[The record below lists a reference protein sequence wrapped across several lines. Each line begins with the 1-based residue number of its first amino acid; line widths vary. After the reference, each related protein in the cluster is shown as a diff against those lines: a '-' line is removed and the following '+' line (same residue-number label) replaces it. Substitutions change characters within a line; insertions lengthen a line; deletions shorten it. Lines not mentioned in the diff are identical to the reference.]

1 MDLSSISASRF
12 AEPLAQ
18 DVPQAQS
25 PYRSAGSAFNPSGS
39 SPVPGSNWP
48 ADKSVWV
55 AESGEVT
62 YLDRA
67 HISEIGRRMMS
78 RMEGQW
84 EIQSHTVRLYLL
96 EENSAMRNALAA
108 SFKARSAVESLL
120 ALQAGLAGTG
130 TSVDIYA

>member
-12 AEPLAQ
+12 VEPLAQ

-25 PYRSAGSAFNPSGS
+25 PYQTAGSAFNPSGS

-48 ADKSVWV
+48 TDRSVWV
-55 AESGEVT
+55 AESNEVA

-67 HISEIGRRMMS
+67 HISEIGRRMMG

-84 EIQSHTVRLYLL
+84 EIQSHTVRLFMI
-96 EENSAMRNALAA
+96 EENSAMRNALDA
-108 SFKARSAVESLL
+108 SFKTRSAVESLL
-120 ALQAGLAGTG
+120 ALQVGLAGTG
-130 TSVDIYA
+130 TSVDVYA